1 MNETIGV
8 VSMVVGLGAGACSSA
23 HPVQTPLESPLGE
36 IQTAGAPRTVV
47 RISEE
52 MHDQQWIRDIA
63 IVGNDLY
70 VTVAWSGA
78 YRLPKYGG
86 GITALEQSTSV
97 EFDELATGDGAVF
110 WQALTFDGNDFP
122 TTHIRR
128 VAEGDV
134 AVSTIYQANLATYGD
149 SRGKG
154 VQVDGSTV
162 YLMQVRNVTD
172 QGAIHRI
179 PTTGGAELAPIL
191 PFTVPG
197 AGPVV
202 ITFPTTWILR
212 NGGIL
217 YADCSAGGGSCAI
230 QRVTADGSQ
239 TIATVPGDE
248 AYVQYADETSLY
260 VTAMFHVA
268 PPPDRSIPIS
278 LLKIDPQSGAAAEL
292 TPDCG
297 GAYFLLGDDR
307 ELFFVSGAYNINAI
321 SKQDGDQRLVA
332 DLTGSHGIW
341 RMAQDDTYLFVLTAN
356 SEVIAISK
364 GTPAQP

>member
-1 MNETIGV
+1 
-8 VSMVVGLGAGACSSA
+8 
-23 HPVQTPLESPLGE
+23 
-36 IQTAGAPRTVV
+36 
-47 RISEE
+47 
-52 MHDQQWIRDIA
+52 
-63 IVGNDLY
+63 
-70 VTVAWSGA
+70 
-78 YRLPKYGG
+78 
-86 GITALEQSTSV
+86 
-97 EFDELATGDGAVF
+97 
-110 WQALTFDGNDFP
+110 
-122 TTHIRR
+122 
-128 VAEGDV
+128 
-134 AVSTIYQANLATYGD
+134 
-149 SRGKG
+149 

-162 YLMQVRNVTD
+162 YLMQVRNITE

-202 ITFPTTWILR
+202 ISFPTTWILR
-212 NGGIL
+212 NGGVF
-217 YADCSAGGGSCAI
+217 YADSSGGGGSCAI

-268 PPPDRSIPIS
+268 PPPGRSIPIS
-278 LLKIDPQSGAAAEL
+278 LLKIDAQSGAAVEL

-297 GAYFLLGDDR
+297 GAYWLLGDDR
-307 ELFFVSGAYNINAI
+307 ELFFVSGAFNINAI
-321 SKQDGDQRLVA
+321 SKQGGDQRLVA

-356 SEVIAISK
+356 SEVIAIAK